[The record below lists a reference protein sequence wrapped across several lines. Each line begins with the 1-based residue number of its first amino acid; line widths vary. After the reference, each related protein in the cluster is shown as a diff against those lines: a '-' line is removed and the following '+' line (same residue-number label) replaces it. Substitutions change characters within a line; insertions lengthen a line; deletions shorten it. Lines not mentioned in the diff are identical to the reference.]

1 MSGDNLGGFK
11 QLSSAIR
18 KCRLCM
24 ATASDMC
31 EKVYIS
37 VIEKCIVIHYFILL
51 GMYLSMHKNPLLI
64 LS

>member
-1 MSGDNLGGFK
+1 MSEDNLGSNYIGGFK

-18 KCRLCM
+18 KCQLCM

-37 VIEKCIVIHYFILL
+37 VIEKCIVIHYFIILA
-51 GMYLSMHKNPLLI
+51 MY
-64 LS
+64 